1 MRPGILFRL
10 MGATAIALS
19 ILNPAK
25 AGDSSG
31 STRHGESDEVK
42 ISSTAETGFD
52 NVEVLDRSLDG
63 RLSVVSV
70 GSDRT
75 KTNLLS
81 IFATLKNLTSSSLLI
96 EAETL
101 YKDGNG
107 DWMDGGKASWLSL
120 EIKPHAE
127 LEYRSASLSEEA
139 QDFLVRIRR
148 PVLQTAV
155 K

>member
-1 MRPGILFRL
+1 MRPKALFRL
-10 MGATAIALS
+10 MGSGVIALS
-19 ILNPAK
+19 ILNSAK
-25 AGDSSG
+25 AGNSAKH
-31 STRHGESDEVK
+31 RESDEAQ

-63 RLSVVSV
+63 KLSVVSV

-81 IFATLKNLTSSSLLI
+81 IFVSLKNLTSSSLLI

-107 DWMDGGKASWLSL
+107 DWIEGGKASWLSL
-120 EIKPHAE
+120 EIKPHGE

-148 PVLQTAV
+148 PGANR
-155 K
+155 